1 MNSWFRVG
9 LAQALFL
16 CSVAISGSVFA
27 ANADTTKELLT
38 AEERWAITRL
48 VMSKPGVMLD
58 MANLADNGYV
68 WKNDALWKGDALPA
82 NEKWYTAA
90 FFFKR
95 PRYKGVWLQY
105 AFQLDETTGSLNG
118 FKRSYGAATF
128 R

>member
-1 MNSWFRVG
+1 M
-9 LAQALFL
+9 QALLL
-16 CSVAISGSVFA
+16 CGVAISGSVFA
-27 ANADTTKELLT
+27 ATANATQDPLT
-38 AEERWAITRL
+38 AEERWSITRL
-48 VMSKPGVMLD
+48 VMSTPGVMLD
-58 MANLADNGYV
+58 MANLTDNGYL
-68 WKNDALWKGDALPA
+68 WKNDALWEGDALPV

-105 AFQLDETTGSLNG
+105 TFQLDEATGRLTG